1 MPELGSR
8 LHRNLFV
15 EASESEDVINSNG
28 KLTEQI
34 MLLWNIVQP
43 VNYEYVAYINRNH
56 EMIVI
61 IIIMQEY
68 ISQMFESKFMYLD
81 RKEKGNELKEI
92 PDIDMDNIENID
104 DFYSQDLYSFE
115 INTDKFKFR
124 IMQVINSVAFPV
136 RVILDEGIARD
147 LNMSKPAKEINSNEQ
162 MENFLVKVLAT
173 NKVNNVVNQM
183 LVLLET
189 ESEEKIKDY
198 LITQPMGDT
207 LAGIAKRINWS
218 QRLTLTR
225 LHELEEK
232 GCVEEVKLDGKHKFW
247 VWKKGVYS

>member
-1 MPELGSR
+1 MKQYWSKIGT
-8 LHRNLFV
+8 NLEVNRTEDIIKEAIKQLEV
-15 EASESEDVINSNG
+15 ETKGKIKGKFTQIFYSSN
-28 KLTEQI
+28 I
-34 MLLWNIVQP
+34 
-43 VNYEYVAYINRNH
+43 RS
-56 EMIVI
+56 
-61 IIIMQEY
+61 MQEY
-68 ISQMFESKFMYLD
+68 ISQMFESKIMYLD